1 MDQLRQALSGHFTPS
16 DPRSGGTPP
25 SIDDLLPDP
34 ARSPWADA
42 LRGLSAA
49 LPARP
54 TLGQLRQRSDALVK
68 ELKTSGRRRDSEALQ
83 KLRDSFE
90 KEREKVAWSLIK
102 ESFDQHSLPERA
114 WRALKQAP
122 DAEPVAILQKIR
134 KLGASLAGAGADR
147 VRDALLGK
155 QP

>member
-16 DPRSGGTPP
+16 GNAAAPT

-34 ARSPWADA
+34 ARSPWAEA
-42 LRGLSAA
+42 LRGAGVS

-68 ELKTSGRRRDSEALQ
+68 ELKTAGRRRDAEGLQ
-83 KLRDSFE
+83 KLRDAFE

-122 DAEPVAILQKIR
+122 DADPVAILQKIR